1 MKTAIKVTL
10 GTMLAA
16 SVAAPAQA
24 NHFNGVAL
32 YGTATYTEATNN
44 AATMGMTDPALSP
57 SRYIA
62 VDQDHELDWGLG
74 ISWRLGES
82 DTRMFFDYDHFK
94 SSETKSASGLFNL
107 GVNIPGGSGGQAI
120 LGQHAEQYRLGIAH
134 TLHFG
139 SRVDLTLNGFLE
151 YAKFDR
157 DFSQAIDDAPVV
169 AVNSHEKVK
178 GFGPGFGA
186 SLRAAPF
193 AVCPEFGLF
202 AGLNTSLLY
211 TDNEF
216 RQAYS
221 VDPYTVLLP
230 AALDSRTLEA
240 DETHSVVVKFDAEFG
255 IDYRRIIN
263 SDMARFLFKAE
274 LGMRY
279 MNAINAFKSGN
290 TSYDLSPVS
299 SAPVAVWTGPAHDFG
314 RVGPFLRV
322 TLGGAGA

>member
-44 AATMGMTDPALSP
+44 AATMGMTNPALSP

-62 VDQDHELDWGLG
+62 VEPDHELDWGLG

-107 GVNIPGGSGGQAI
+107 GVGAPGGSQAI

-157 DFSQAIDDAPVV
+157 DFSQAIGDAPVV

-186 SLRAAPF
+186 NLRAAPF

-211 TDNEF
+211 TDNEY

-221 VDPYTVLLP
+221 EDPYGLIVP
-230 AALDSRTLEA
+230 APGSLTLET

-290 TSYDLSPVS
+290 TSYDLSGLNPLIMTNP
-299 SAPVAVWTGPAHDFG
+299 AIWTGPSHDFG

>member
-1 MKTAIKVTL
+1 
-10 GTMLAA
+10 MLAA

-44 AATMGMTDPALSP
+44 AATMGMTDPTLSP

-62 VDQDHELDWGLG
+62 VDPGHELDWGLG

-82 DTRMFFDYDHFK
+82 DTRMFFDYDHFN
-94 SSETKSASGLFNL
+94 SSETKSASGLTNL
-107 GVNIPGGSGGQAI
+107 GVGAPIGGSQAI

-157 DFSQAIDDAPVV
+157 DFTQANDGADFVV
-169 AVNSHEKVK
+169 SNSKEKVK

-186 SLRAAPF
+186 NLRAEPF
-193 AVCPEFGLF
+193 TVCPEFGLF

-211 TDNEF
+211 TDNEYKQNIDINGGGLAF
-216 RQAYS
+216 
-221 VDPYTVLLP
+221 DP
-230 AALDSRTLEA
+230 E
-240 DETHSVVVKFDAEFG
+240 ETHSVVVKFDAEFG

-263 SDMARFLFKAE
+263 SNMARFLFKAE

-290 TSYDLSPVS
+290 TSYDTTSAMIVPPVLP
-299 SAPVAVWTGPAHDFG
+299 PVTAIWTGPAHDFG